1 MIKIVVICVSFFA
14 GVMAT
19 KWFIGRHHIPGVL
32 NYKESREFE
41 RKIAEGLRHPVGL
54 VPIARVKKCTQMHSY
69 GHYIPKTSTR
79 RGVDVLDE
87 RKEME
92 R

>member
-1 MIKIVVICVSFFA
+1 MICQYCGHKLTDGKC
-14 GVMAT
+14 
-19 KWFIGRHHIPGVL
+19 L
-32 NYKESREFE
+32 NPAYVQQQLGHSS
-41 RKIAEGLRHPVGL
+41 LRMTL
-54 VPIARVKKCTQMHSY
+54 DIY

-92 R
+92 G

>member
-1 MIKIVVICVSFFA
+1 MTPLYCTIRQAIELTGTNK
-14 GVMAT
+14 
-19 KWFIGRHHIPGVL
+19 KRL
-32 NYKESREFE
+32 NELRAF
-41 RKIAEGLRHPVGL
+41 RIHDLRHTFASMLLMAGENPAYVQQQLG
-54 VPIARVKKCTQMHSY
+54 HSSLRMTLDIY

>member
-1 MIKIVVICVSFFA
+1 VQQQLGHS
-14 GVMAT
+14 
-19 KWFIGRHHIPGVL
+19 
-32 NYKESREFE
+32 S
-41 RKIAEGLRHPVGL
+41 LRMTL
-54 VPIARVKKCTQMHSY
+54 DIY